1 MKAGLEQNRLSF
13 QRLLKALQ
21 LVNQLEAELQ
31 MHAEAVSSGRLSRSH
46 LNLQLRQQQTVTNI
60 GRAAS
65 FRATAARG
73 SMLGSSGGGG
83 GGGHQQRRKQPKYK
97 GSRTDSALTTAE
109 HRQPHHRQQQQLNSW
124 HTTTTT
130 TAEKN
135 SSKSRKNSFVDSLSS
150 ILRGSLKL

>member
-73 SMLGSSGGGG
+73 SMLGSGGGG